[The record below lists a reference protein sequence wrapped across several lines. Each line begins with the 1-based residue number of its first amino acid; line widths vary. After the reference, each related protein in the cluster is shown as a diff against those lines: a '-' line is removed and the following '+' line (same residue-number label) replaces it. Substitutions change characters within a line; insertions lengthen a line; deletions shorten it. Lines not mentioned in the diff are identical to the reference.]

1 MRRRFTPEQDQFL
14 RDNIVDAY
22 DYRELTDMFNARFP
36 EHETNF
42 RNLQK
47 RAQAL
52 NLKKGS
58 HNIRPGVMPSV
69 NPIGTII
76 VDKKGNHSARIKTE
90 CGYVSVAK
98 HLREKWGLADNE
110 VIIHLNGDK
119 NDWNIENLQVVTR
132 EIYASL
138 NFRKW
143 FFLDKELTKTAILT
157 CELLMFFPD
166 IRHNES
172 QWYKMKR
179 M

>member
-90 CGYVSVAK
+90 CGYGSVAK
-98 HLREKWGLADNE
+98 HLREKCGLADNE

-132 EIYASL
+132 EVYASL

-143 FFLDKELTKTAILT
+143 FFPDKELTKTAILT

-166 IRHNES
+166 IRHNET